1 MMRYIPNILTILR
14 IVLTP
19 YFLYILFWGNGD
31 RYAWALLIFITAGIT
46 DIIDGQ
52 LARKF
57 QVESKM
63 GKLLDPLA
71 DKILV
76 ISAFISFVTL
86 NIISA
91 WMVALIILR
100 DVVITI
106 IRYMLEKSDMPM
118 ATSKLAKAKTGI
130 QVGII
135 IAILLYQ
142 SLKSYQFYWLT
153 NPVDNLYLI
162 PIFMFITVAVT
173 IYTGIDYYRVN
184 RASIKALGE

>member
-1 MMRYIPNILTILR
+1 M
-14 IVLTP
+14 TP

-57 QVESKM
+57 QAESKM

-86 NIISA
+86 NLIAA

-100 DVVITI
+100 DVIITI
-106 IRYMLEKSDMPM
+106 VRYMLEKRNMPM
-118 ATSKLAKAKTGI
+118 VTSKQAKAKTGF

-135 IAILLYQ
+135 IAILLYL
-142 SLKSYQFYWLT
+142 SLKSYQVYWLT
-153 NPVDNLYLI
+153 NPVDSLYLI

-173 IYTGIDYYRVN
+173 IYTGIDYYLVN

>member
-1 MMRYIPNILTILR
+1 MRHIPNILTIFR

-46 DIIDGQ
+46 DIIDGH

-57 QVESKM
+57 EVESAM

-86 NIISA
+86 DLIAA
-91 WMVALIILR
+91 WMVVLIILR
-100 DVVITI
+100 DVTITVV
-106 IRYMLEKSDMPM
+106 RHKLEKRDMPM
-118 ATSKLAKAKTGI
+118 VTSKLAKAKTGF

-135 IAILLYQ
+135 IVILLYL
-142 SLKSYQFYWLT
+142 SLKSYQVYWVT

-162 PIFMFITVAVT
+162 PIFMFLTVAVT
-173 IYTGIDYYRVN
+173 IYTGIDYYLVN